1 MELSHHELPS
11 GWIAAGYTDDD
22 GRFTHV
28 ATLRPGSTDEQIKIA
43 TMKVLG
49 VVDTF
54 AFTIK
59 KLCRGLT
66 TLLASV
72 TANAPQE
79 PRARELWYVRLPGAT
94 ALVTARVL
102 ELTVE
107 TALLRLSNNASPVR
121 FALDD
126 LQFVEK
132 AEE

>member
-28 ATLRPGSTDEQIKIA
+28 TTLRPGSTDEQITAA
-43 TMKVLG
+43 TLR
-49 VVDTF
+49 TF
-54 AFTIK
+54 AFTVK

-66 TLLASV
+66 SLLASV
-72 TANAPQE
+72 TTDVPRE
-79 PRARELWYVRLPGAT
+79 PRACELWYVRLPKAT

-102 ELTVE
+102 ELTGE
-107 TALLRLSNNASPVR
+107 TALLRLSDNATPVR

-126 LQFVEK
+126 LKFVEK